1 MKKMIVALALMSSS
15 VAFAYNTTYSKLV
28 PGKQILVD
36 SAYNSNKDGSFVSL
50 TLDTL
55 SQDGKAEPKVTV
67 VKQWSGFEC
76 EHRQTLISFAG
87 YNSSTQTFKRTWEIQ
102 IDWRPGADL
111 SACIVKVEFPGM
123 KASEAEIFMN
133 Y

>member
-1 MKKMIVALALMSSS
+1 MKGLLLSLALLSTSS
-15 VAFAYNTTYSKLV
+15 FAYNTTYSKLV

-36 SAYNSNKDGSFVSL
+36 SAYNLHKSGHIISL
-50 TLDTL
+50 SLDTESKL
-55 SQDGKAEPKVTV
+55 DVEPKVKLI
-67 VKQWSGFEC
+67 KQWSGFEC

-102 IDWRPGADL
+102 IDWIPGADF
-111 SACIVKVEFPGM
+111 SGCIVKVEFPGM
-123 KASEAEIFMN
+123 AASEAEIFMN